1 MNNKALRQENE
12 REDIPEEAALIM
24 RLRVFVTMRWITVIG
39 IIIAALVASMV
50 IKISFPT
57 LPVYITAA
65 VIALYNLVLLWQLRN
80 LEAKKPDS
88 IIQIARTFGN
98 IHLFLD
104 LIALTVLLHFTGGI
118 ENPFIFYFVLHITA
132 ASISLHYRVV
142 YILATSALSMVALLV
157 GLEYAGAIPHINLAG
172 FAAPTLYREGSYI
185 IAILVALATLLY
197 ATAYMVSA
205 ISGELRK
212 RQRQVMQ
219 LREQLIEEKTGEL
232 ERASGEITK
241 LEEERNRFLQFLSI
255 AAHDLKA
262 PLTAIQGFLWVMLGG
277 YAGQLTDKQKNM
289 LERSSLRIK
298 ELLNLISDLLDIP
311 RTETGQ
317 IVREMKQ
324 ASLRQAIKHSCDD
337 MRNQA
342 KEKGIRLKVELPEA
356 LPKVYGSA
364 YRLQQVITNLLDN
377 AIRYTPEGDVAIKVK
392 EEKKHILVE
401 VTDTGI
407 GIPPQDLPHVFN
419 DFFRASNVEVKGTGL
434 GLSIS
439 KRIVE
444 AHGGRIWVESPCHE
458 TNHGS
463 KFAFTLPKRR
473 AKLSRGK
480 NLESRDRLR
489 GDPENRRPGTADEA
503 DSSVSSSS
511 S

>member
-1 MNNKALRQENE
+1 MNNKTSTQENGSE
-12 REDIPEEAALIM
+12 YAPEEAALIM
-24 RLRVFVTMRWITVIG
+24 RLRVFVTMRWITVAG
-39 IIIAALVASMV
+39 IIIATLVVSIAL
-50 IKISFPT
+50 KISFPT
-57 LPVYITAA
+57 LPVYSTAA
-65 VIALYNLVLLWQLRN
+65 AIALYNLVLLWQLQG
-80 LEAKKPDS
+80 LGAKRAGS
-88 IIQIARTFGN
+88 IIQTVRIFGD

-104 LIALTVLLHFTGGI
+104 LVALTVLLHFTGGI

-142 YILATSALSMVALLV
+142 YILATSALFMVGLLV
-157 GLEYAGAIPHINLAG
+157 GLEYARIIPHINLVG
-172 FAAPTLYREGSYI
+172 FADPTLYREGSYI
-185 IAILVALATLLY
+185 LAILVALATLLY
-197 ATAYMVSA
+197 AAAYMVTA

-232 ERASGEITK
+232 QRASGEITK
-241 LEEERNRFLQFLSI
+241 LEEGRNRFLHFIGI

-277 YAGQLTDKQKNM
+277 YAGELTDKQRNM

-311 RTETGQ
+311 RIETGQ
-317 IVREMKQ
+317 IVQEIKQ
-324 ASLRQAIKHSCDD
+324 ASLRQVIKHSCDD

-342 KEKGIRLKVELPEA
+342 QEKGIRLKTELPEA

-364 YRLQQVITNLLDN
+364 PRLQQVITNLLDN
-377 AIRYTPEGDVAIKVK
+377 AIRYTAKGDVVIKVK
-392 EEKKHILVE
+392 EEKNHILVE

-407 GIPPQDLPHVFN
+407 GVPPKDIPHVFD
-419 DFFRASNVEVKGTGL
+419 DFFRSSNVETKGTGL

-444 AHGGRIWVESPCHE
+444 AHGGNMWVESPCHE

-463 KFAFTLPKRR
+463 KFAFTLPQIRVQ
-473 AKLSRGK
+473 LSRSQ
-480 NLESRDRLR
+480 NLESRGRHR
-489 GDPENRRPGTADEA
+489 GGSRNRRTDATAEA
-503 DSSVSSSS
+503 DSSVSSNSS
-511 S
+511 